1 MEAMMRTKCSRT
13 NSPKTKE
20 LLLDKNKKKK
30 KNPNQFHIQRLG
42 LFKILETFG
51 EASSFFL
58 C

>member
-20 LLLDKNKKKK
+20 LLVDKNRKKK
-30 KNPNQFHIQRLG
+30 KNPNQFHIQGLG
-42 LFKILETFG
+42 LFKILETSG
-51 EASSFFL
+51 EASRFFL